1 MLNAGVHYV
10 LWSVTST
17 MISESEKAHMQVGY
31 KQAVRA
37 LAEDKAAKIFLS
49 LDCDEKISAPI
60 EKAAQEKSAEI
71 VRVPT
76 MKELGAL
83 CGIDVSASC
92 AVILK

>member
-1 MLNAGVHYV
+1 
-10 LWSVTST
+10 
-17 MISESEKAHMQVGY
+17 MISESEKARMQVGY

-37 LAEDKAAKIFLS
+37 LAEDKAAKVFLS
-49 LDCDEKISAPI
+49 QDCDEKISAPI
-60 EKAAQEKSAEI
+60 EKSAQEKNAEI

-76 MKELGAL
+76 MKELGTL